1 MTASKFIT
9 TVQGMAAILLSV
21 TVCAQTAEQNNRG
34 NALNGVETPDERAA
48 RILEDPLRGVVVNR
62 TITVQGQEFYQF
74 FAMRWSYIAG
84 EVSYTISVHERPSA
98 RWGSEIWVEYQRDRV
113 FHMFLPPI
121 RSETKAISQEAA
133 ELVLENIQEIELQR
147 TLFFSDDLG
156 PEEM

>member
-1 MTASKFIT
+1 MTANKAFFTALIFAT
-9 TVQGMAAILLSV
+9 LLCPQV
-21 TVCAQTAEQNNRG
+21 FAQLPAEQG
-34 NALNGVETPDERAA
+34 GGGTVAEGETPDERAA
-48 RILEDPLRGVVVNR
+48 RLFEDPLRGVVVNR

-74 FAMRWSYIAG
+74 FSMRWSYIAG
-84 EVSYTISVHERPSA
+84 ESSYTLSVHERPSA

-133 ELVLENIQEIELQR
+133 EIVLETIQEIDLQR
-147 TLFFSDDLG
+147 ALFFSEDLG